1 MTDAELEFV
10 IRAAFAECDR
20 AGVPLDAQQKQILI
34 QTIVANQEADTQASE
49 TEVNPLDAL
58 TAEQRRVLLRFVQEQ
73 RQADISWKAQLLND
87 WLNGRESGELQFV
100 REQYGV
106 QWLEQVRPIHL
117 AKYLNEGDLQLQ
129 VGDRIEVS
137 NNLWEWV
144 QDDGPCSREWFPCT
158 VMSIAEVNDTESS
171 LPQSYRRYTNCT
183 IRFDSGM
190 EYEIQGVY
198 EWNRYNWRWA
208 NL

>member
-1 MTDAELEFV
+1 MTSAELEFA

-20 AGVPLDAQQKQILI
+20 AGVPLEEQQKQILL
-34 QTIVANQEADTQASE
+34 QTIVTRREDPFQPDAKDA
-49 TEVNPLDAL
+49 NPLDQL
-58 TAEQRRVLLRFVQEQ
+58 TDEQRRVLLQFVQDQ
-73 RQADISWKAQLLND
+73 RQAEISWKAQLLND
-87 WLNGRESGELQFV
+87 WLNGQESGELQFV
-100 REQYGV
+100 REQFGV
-106 QWLEQVRPIHL
+106 QWLEQVKPSHL
-117 AKYLNEGDLQLQ
+117 AYYFNESDLQLQ

-144 QDDGPCSREWFPCT
+144 QNDGPCSREWFPCT
-158 VMSIAEVNDTESS
+158 VINLVKIEDADSS
-171 LPQSYRRYTNCT
+171 LPQSYRHSTNCI

-208 NL
+208 KA